1 MEQDAEDA
9 TKHMSHRIL
18 VLIRKEFHQIR
29 RDRRMAISLIVPPT
43 LQLLLFG
50 FALNATVDHLR
61 MGVVDLSHTPES
73 RDLVA
78 GLTESGA
85 FQLTGQYFSA
95 DQLGEKI
102 ARGDLDAGM
111 VVPYEFAHDLQR
123 GEQATVQILLNAMN
137 ANTAAIAQG
146 YSEGVIQNWNQ
157 TMLRQG
163 GLHARFSQ
171 VSGRPVTREGRVLL
185 HPAFLF
191 NPGLVTSWFIVT
203 GTFGVL
209 LMLNGSLIS
218 SAAMIKEREA
228 GTVEQLLMT
237 PASTGEIIVAK
248 IAPLFSLLC
257 LMILFATG
265 LIRVAFHVPFRG
277 SLLLVLLGATL
288 CVLSGIGI
296 GTFIATFTKSAQ
308 QAQLMSFF
316 VNPPLASLS
325 GAFTPVEAMP
335 HWMQPLTLLN
345 PIWHF
350 GIITRS
356 VLLKG
361 SGIAAVWPN
370 LLALAVFTVVLLLLS
385 VMRFRKQLG

>member
-1 MEQDAEDA
+1 MN
-9 TKHMSHRIL
+9 HR
-18 VLIRKEFHQIR
+18 LIALIKKEFNQIR
-29 RDRRMAISLIVPPT
+29 RDKRLAVSLIVPPT
-43 LQLLLFG
+43 VQLLLFG
-50 FALNATVDHLR
+50 FALNATVDHLK

-78 GLTESGA
+78 NMTESGA
-85 FQLTGQYFSA
+85 FRLANTYFSA
-95 DQLGEKI
+95 DQLGDAI
-102 ARGDLDAGM
+102 GRGDLDAGL
-111 VVPYEFAHDLQR
+111 VVPYEFSRELQR
-123 GEQATVQILLNAMN
+123 GRQVSVQILLNAMN

-146 YSEGVIQNWNQ
+146 YSEGVLQNWNQ
-157 TMLRQG
+157 TMTRQMG
-163 GLHARFSQ
+163 VHARILQISANANQ
-171 VSGRPVTREGRVLL
+171 VAREGNVVL
-185 HPAFLF
+185 HPAYLF

-237 PASTGEIIVAK
+237 PAGTGEIVIAK
-248 IAPLFSLLC
+248 IAPIFALLC
-257 LMILFATG
+257 LMILFAIT
-265 LIRVAFHVPFRG
+265 LIRVVFHVPFRG
-277 SLLLVLLGATL
+277 SFLLVLLGATL

-325 GAFTPVEAMP
+325 GALTPVEAMP
-335 HWMQPLTLLN
+335 HWMQPLTVLN
-345 PIWHF
+345 PIRHF

-361 SGIAAVWPN
+361 SGIEAVWPN
-370 LLALAVFTVVLLLLS
+370 LLALAVFTVVLLSLS

>member
-1 MEQDAEDA
+1 MN
-9 TKHMSHRIL
+9 HRL
-18 VLIRKEFHQIR
+18 FALIRKEFNQIR
-29 RDRRMAISLIVPPT
+29 RDKRLAVSLIVPPT

-50 FALNATVDHLR
+50 FALNSTVEDLR

-73 RDLVA
+73 RDLIA
-78 GLTESGA
+78 NMTESGA
-85 FQLTGQYFSA
+85 FRLTGTYFSA
-95 DQLGEKI
+95 DQLGNAI
-102 ARGDLDAGM
+102 ARGDLDAGI
-111 VVPYEFAHDLQR
+111 VVPYEFARDLHR
-123 GEQATVQILLNAMN
+123 GVQSSVQVLLNAMN
-137 ANTAAIAQG
+137 ANTAAISQG
-146 YSEGVIQNWNQ
+146 YAEGVLRNWNENIMPQ
-157 TMLRQG
+157 SG
-163 GLHARFSQ
+163 IHARITQ
-171 VSGRPVTREGRVLL
+171 VSGAPVSRPGQVVL

-218 SAAMIKEREA
+218 STAMIKEREA

-237 PASTGEIIVAK
+237 PAGTGEIVIAK
-248 IAPLFSLLC
+248 IAPLFALLS
-257 LMILFATG
+257 LMILFATL
-265 LIRVAFHVPFRG
+265 LIRVVFHVPFRG
-277 SLLLVLLGATL
+277 SYLLVLLGAML

-325 GAFTPVEAMP
+325 GALTPVEAMP
-335 HWMQPLTLLN
+335 HWMQPLTVLN
-345 PIWHF
+345 PIRHF
-350 GIITRS
+350 GIITRT

-361 SGIAAVWPN
+361 SGIEAVWPN
-370 LLALAVFTVVLLLLS
+370 LLALVAFAAVLLSLS

>member
-1 MEQDAEDA
+1 MN
-9 TKHMSHRIL
+9 HR
-18 VLIRKEFHQIR
+18 LIALIKKEFNQIR
-29 RDRRMAISLIVPPT
+29 RDKRLAVSLIVPPT
-43 LQLLLFG
+43 VQLLLFG
-50 FALNATVDHLR
+50 FALNATVDHLK

-78 GLTESGA
+78 NMTESGA
-85 FQLTGQYFSA
+85 FRLANTYFSA
-95 DQLGEKI
+95 DQLGDAI
-102 ARGDLDAGM
+102 ARGDLDAGL
-111 VVPYEFAHDLQR
+111 VVPYEFARELQR
-123 GEQATVQILLNAMN
+123 GRQVSVQILLNAMN

-146 YSEGVIQNWNQ
+146 YSEGVLQNWNQ
-157 TMLRQG
+157 TMTREMG
-163 GLHARFSQ
+163 VHARIQQISSNASQ
-171 VSGRPVTREGRVLL
+171 VAREGNVVL
-185 HPAFLF
+185 HPAYLF

-237 PASTGEIIVAK
+237 PAGTGEIVIAK
-248 IAPLFSLLC
+248 IAPIFALLC
-257 LMILFATG
+257 LMILFAIT
-265 LIRVAFHVPFRG
+265 LIRVVFHVPFRG
-277 SLLLVLLGATL
+277 SFLLVLLGATL

-325 GAFTPVEAMP
+325 GALTPVEAMP
-335 HWMQPLTLLN
+335 HWMQPLTVLN
-345 PIWHF
+345 PIRHF

-361 SGIAAVWPN
+361 SGIEAVWPN
-370 LLALAVFTVVLLLLS
+370 LLALAVFTVVLLSLS

>member
-1 MEQDAEDA
+1 MNPRLLA
-9 TKHMSHRIL
+9 
-18 VLIRKEFHQIR
+18 LIRKEFNQIR
-29 RDRRMAISLIVPPT
+29 RDRRLAVSLIIPPT

-50 FALNATVDHLR
+50 FALNATVDNLR
-61 MGVVDLSHTPES
+61 MGVVDLSQTPRS
-73 RDLVA
+73 RDLIA
-78 GLTESGA
+78 AMTQSGA
-85 FQLTGQYFSA
+85 FSLGGRYASA
-95 DQLGEKI
+95 QQEGEAI
-102 ARGDLDAGM
+102 ARGDLDAGI
-111 VVPYEFAHDLQR
+111 VIPTRFDDDLSR
-123 GEQATVQILLNAMN
+123 GRQATVQILLNAMN

-146 YSEGVIQNWNQ
+146 YSEGVLQNWNQ
-157 TMLRQG
+157 GLPRG
-163 GLHARFSQ
+163 GVNANFAGSDLAPVAR
-171 VSGRPVTREGRVLL
+171 TGRVLM

-237 PASTGEIIVAK
+237 PAGTGEIVVAK
-248 IAPLFSLLC
+248 IAPLVVLLGVT
-257 LMILFATG
+257 IAVATTV
-265 LIRVAFHVPFRG
+265 IRVVFHVPFRG
-277 SLLLVLLGATL
+277 NFALVLLGALL

-325 GAFTPVEAMP
+325 GALTPIEAMP
-335 HWMQPLTLLN
+335 HWMQPFTVVN
-345 PIWHF
+345 PIMHF
-350 GIITRS
+350 GTITRV

-361 SGIAAVWPN
+361 GGIEAVWRN
-370 LLALAVFTVVLLLLS
+370 LAALAVFTAILLTLS